1 MTSDD
6 IAQLRLYNQ
15 KIVGTTFNTPE
26 EVVSYMGGMQ
36 AQDYLGSL
44 WAIALRTKNC
54 TEKDVEDA
62 ISERKIVRTWPMR
75 RTLHFVP
82 AADVHWMMKLTSE
95 RIIKTYGAHMPQLG
109 LNEEI
114 LAHARNV
121 VTKALTGGKIVTR
134 PALTEALEKAG
145 IDTKEGRG
153 LHLIWRLGQESLI
166 CFGPREG
173 KQQTFV
179 LLDEWL
185 PKKKNLS
192 REEAVGELT
201 LRYFTSHGP
210 ATIHDF
216 SWWAGLTIKD
226 IKSGIASVTS
236 KLHEETIDGKNYFM
250 GKSVPSIDTKESVH
264 LLPPFDE
271 YIVSYKDRTAV
282 LKTEHNNF
290 VNSGGNGMFAPV
302 IVINGKVVGS
312 WKREMKKDAVHLMSH
327 PFEKF
332 TNDDK
337 RIIAEAAERYG
348 TFLGLPVK
356 LAV

>member
-6 IAQLRLYNQ
+6 IVQLRLQNQ
-15 KIVGTTFNTPE
+15 KIVGFHFKTPE
-26 EVVSYMGGMQ
+26 EVVSWMGGMQ

-44 WAIALRTKNC
+44 WAIGLRTQSC
-54 TEKDVEDA
+54 TEKEVEKA
-62 ISERKIVRTWPMR
+62 IADRKIVRTWPMR

-82 AADVHWMMKLTSE
+82 AEDVHWMVGLTSE
-95 RIIKTYGAHMPQLG
+95 RIINIYGAHMPQLG

-114 LAHARNV
+114 LAHARKV
-121 VTKALTGGKIVTR
+121 ITKELIGGKIVTR
-134 PALTEALEKAG
+134 PALNEALEKAG

-153 LHLIWRLGQESLI
+153 LHLVWRLGQESLI

-185 PKKKNLS
+185 PKKKMLT
-192 REEAVGELT
+192 REEAIGKLT

-210 ATIHDF
+210 ATMYDF
-216 SWWAGLTIKD
+216 SWWSGLTIADVKA
-226 IKSGIASVTS
+226 GIASIQS
-236 KLHEETIDGKNYFM
+236 KLHEETIDGKHYFM
-250 GKSVPSIDTKESVH
+250 GRSVPSVDTNASVD

-290 VNSGGNGMFAPV
+290 VNNGGGMFAPV

-312 WKREMKKDAVHLMSH
+312 WMREVKKNGVRLAFQS
-327 PFEKF
+327 FSKF
-332 TNDDK
+332 TAEDH
-337 RIIAEAAERYG
+337 RIIADAGKRYG
-348 TFLGLPVK
+348 TFLGSSILVK
-356 LAV
+356 